1 MKTWE
6 CRGRLIAGLMC
17 ILLVFL
23 LSSCGFADR
32 MEKEA
37 KETDQKLK
45 AAIKQC
51 QDAGG
56 IPLYSS
62 WDKNVMVDCKF
73 PPKSKKPNDE

>member
-1 MKTWE
+1 MKIGK
-6 CRGRLIAGLMC
+6 CRRRLFINLIC
-17 ILLVFL
+17 VLPVLL
-23 LSSCGFADR
+23 LSSCDFVDR

-37 KETDQKLK
+37 KETDQRLK
-45 AAIKQC
+45 TAIKQC

-73 PPKSKKPNDE
+73 LPKSEKSNDR